1 MTHSERHLYTFLV
14 AAAAMGCALA
24 GCAKQP
30 TASLTSAP
38 APTGIASSTTGTDS
52 GAPVP
57 AKHDESTATDGKSF
71 NAGGTPWSTRPSPA
85 EFSPTPALKDIF
97 FAFDRYEITPA
108 AAKVLDES
116 AFWLKDNS
124 RFLIL
129 IEGHADARG
138 TNEYNLS
145 LAERRAKAAMNYLAS
160 RGVPSGR
167 VSVISYGEERPQCAE
182 TNEGCWSKNRRA
194 RFLVKAQ

>member
-14 AAAAMGCALA
+14 AAAAMGLALA

-38 APTGIASSTTGTDS
+38 APTGIASSPTGTDS

-57 AKHDESTATDGKSF
+57 AKHDESTDGKSF
-71 NAGGTPWSTRPSPA
+71 NAGATPWSTRPSPA
-85 EFSPTPALKDIF
+85 DFSPTPALKDIF

-116 AFWLKDNS
+116 AFWLKDNA
-124 RFLIL
+124 RFLIM
-129 IEGHADARG
+129 IEGHADERG

-160 RGVPSGR
+160 RGVSSGR
-167 VSVISYGEERPQCAE
+167 VSVISYGEEHPQC
-182 TNEGCWSKNRRA
+182 TQKNEGCWSQNRRA

>member
-14 AAAAMGCALA
+14 AAAAMGVALA

-38 APTGIASSTTGTDS
+38 APTGLASSTTGTNS

-57 AKHDESTATDGKSF
+57 AKHDESADSKGLNS
-71 NAGGTPWSTRPSPA
+71 GPTPWGTRPSPA
-85 EFSPTPALKDIF
+85 DFSPSPALKDIF
-97 FAFDRYEITPA
+97 FAFDRYDITPA
-108 AAKVLDES
+108 AARVLDES
-116 AFWLKDNS
+116 VFWLKDNS

-129 IEGHADARG
+129 IEGHADERG

-145 LAERRAKAAMNYLAS
+145 LGERRAKAALNYLAS
-160 RGVPSGR
+160 RGVPAAR
-167 VSVISYGEERPQCAE
+167 VSVVSYGEERPQCTE
-182 TNEGCWSKNRRA
+182 KNDGCWSRNRRA

>member
-14 AAAAMGCALA
+14 AAAAMGFALA

-30 TASLTSAP
+30 TASLSSAP
-38 APTGIASSTTGTDS
+38 APTGASSTTGTNS

-57 AKHDESTATDGKSF
+57 ARHDESTDGKSF
-71 NAGGTPWSTRPSPA
+71 NAGATPWSTRPSPA
-85 EFSPTPALKDIF
+85 DFSPTPALKDIF
-97 FAFDRYEITPA
+97 FAFDKYEITPDS
-108 AAKVLDES
+108 AKVLDES

-129 IEGHADARG
+129 IEGHADERG

-160 RGVPSGR
+160 RGVQSGR
-167 VSVISYGEERPQCAE
+167 VSVISYGEERPQC
-182 TNEGCWSKNRRA
+182 TVKNEGCWSKNRRA